1 MPVVVALGGDPVNT
15 YAATAPL
22 PDGIDE
28 YMLSGFLR
36 KKKVELVQCL
46 TQDAQVPAD
55 ADFIIEGYIDP
66 QEEYILEGPFGDHTG
81 YYSLAD
87 YYPRFHITCITH
99 RSDAVYPATIV
110 GIPPQED
117 AWIGKATERIF
128 LVPIKMTMVP
138 EIVDMVMP
146 VEGVFHN
153 LVIVKIKKEY
163 PGRAD

>member
-1 MPVVVALGGDPVNT
+1 MLFRS
-15 YAATAPL
+15 L
-22 PDGIDE
+22 PDGVDE
-28 YMLSGFLR
+28 YLLAGFLR

-46 TQDAQVPAD
+46 TQDVQVPAD
-55 ADFIIEGYIDP
+55 ADIIIEGYVDP
-66 QEEYILEGPFGDHTG
+66 QEEFILEGPFGDHTG

-99 RSDAVYPATIV
+99 RKNAVYPATIV

-163 PGRAD
+163 PEIGRAHV